1 MSAPSTR
8 PLDVTLRTMR
18 PADIAGGLRLCRSAG
33 WNQLARDWELFLA
46 MAPDGACVAEAG
58 GQVVGTATTMPYG
71 AVFGWI
77 AMVLVDE
84 AFRGRGI
91 GTRLLDEALVRLADV
106 PLARLDATP
115 AGYPIYLKRGF
126 VEEYRLQRMQ
136 VTAPAGL
143 PPPPESIQPMTP
155 ADLPEVAAMDEAAF
169 GVNRAAVLAWML
181 EGAPEYAWVARKSGR
196 AVGFVT
202 GRHGHAFAHLGA
214 IVASDAAVARQ
225 LAEACLRP
233 HAGRP
238 FVLDATPHSPA
249 WRQALEVLGFEALR
263 PLIRMT
269 RGTAPIPGDPST
281 LFAALGPDLG

>member
-1 MSAPSTR
+1 MPGSHA
-8 PLDVTLRTMR
+8 DITLRPMR
-18 PADIAGGLRLCRSAG
+18 PADIADGLRLCRQAG

-46 MAPDGACVAEAG
+46 SAPGGAHAAVADGR
-58 GQVVGTATTMPYG
+58 VVGTVATMPYG
-71 AVFGWI
+71 ARFGWV

-91 GTRLLDEALVRLADV
+91 GTRLLDQAIVTLAGL

-115 AGYPIYLKRGF
+115 AGFPIYLTRGF

-143 PPPPESIQPMTP
+143 SAPPESIQPMTR
-155 ADLPEVAAMDEAAF
+155 ADLPEVAALDEAAF
-169 GVNRAAVLAWML
+169 GAPRGAVLEWML
-181 EGAPEYAWVARKSGR
+181 DGAPEYAWVARSGGR
-196 AVGFVT
+196 AVGLVT
-202 GRHGHAFAHLGA
+202 GRHGYNFEHLGP
-214 IVASDAAVARQ
+214 IVAPDASTARL
-225 LAEACLRP
+225 LAEACLAP
-233 HAGRP
+233 HAGRA

-249 WRQALEVLGFEALR
+249 WRQALESLGFQPLR

-281 LFAALGPDLG
+281 LFAVLGPDLG